1 MVAASSPAAP
11 PAAPSPPPSE
21 PGENQSSF
29 GLVRGYRSWF
39 DGPVANS
46 GSNDEQKSDQS
57 ESGLLPNA
65 LNPLKLA
72 GAAFGLGFKV
82 AGWTERQA
90 MRILRD
96 RLDAATSGPLALPAS
111 PTSNESAPEAPPAAT
126 LDAKLQSLLHR
137 AVEQS
142 TAGGRTELFH
152 KILDQLVPDEARIL
166 GALADGSSSP
176 LVNIYGRSRSGGDG
190 SAVLANASLVGRTA
204 HLALPRLTDTYV
216 THLLVLRLVEI
227 GPEDESKGSDYEILM
242 AETFVLDALKKA
254 SWGPLPARVE
264 RQTLRLS
271 ELGRSLWDAAQA
283 GNK

>member
-1 MVAASSPAAP
+1 
-11 PAAPSPPPSE
+11 
-21 PGENQSSF
+21 
-29 GLVRGYRSWF
+29 
-39 DGPVANS
+39 VANS
-46 GSNDEQKSDQS
+46 GSKDAQESDHS
-57 ESGLLPNA
+57 GSGLLPQS

-96 RLDAATSGPLALPAS
+96 RLDAATSGPLALTAS
-111 PTSNESAPEAPPAAT
+111 PANDSTTPEAPADST
-126 LDAKLQSLLHR
+126 LDAKMQSLLHR
-137 AVEQS
+137 AGQQS
-142 TAGGRTELFH
+142 TAGGRNELFH

-176 LVNIYGRSRSGGDG
+176 LVNIYGRTRSGGDG
-190 SAVLANASLVGRTA
+190 SAILANASLIGRTA

-216 THLLVLRLVEI
+216 THLMMLRLVEI
-227 GPEDESKGSDYEILM
+227 GPEDESKATDYEILM

-254 SWGPLPARVE
+254 SWGPFPARVE

-271 ELGRSLWDAAQA
+271 ELGRALWAAAQS
-283 GNK
+283 GDE

>member
-1 MVAASSPAAP
+1 
-11 PAAPSPPPSE
+11 
-21 PGENQSSF
+21 
-29 GLVRGYRSWF
+29 
-39 DGPVANS
+39 VANS
-46 GSNDEQKSDQS
+46 GSKDEQKSDQS

-96 RLDAATSGPLALPAS
+96 RLDAATSGPLALPSS
-111 PTSNESAPEAPPAAT
+111 PTSPDSTTEPASVATT

-176 LVNIYGRSRSGGDG
+176 LVNIYGRTRSGGDG

-227 GPEDESKGSDYEILM
+227 GPEDESKAADYEILM
-242 AETFVLDALKKA
+242 AETFVLDALRTA

-283 GNK
+283 GNE

>member
-1 MVAASSPAAP
+1 
-11 PAAPSPPPSE
+11 
-21 PGENQSSF
+21 
-29 GLVRGYRSWF
+29 
-39 DGPVANS
+39 VANS
-46 GSNDEQKSDQS
+46 GSKDEHESDQS
-57 ESGLLPNA
+57 ESGLLATA

-96 RLDAATSGPLALPAS
+96 RLDAATSGPLALPSS
-111 PTSNESAPEAPPAAT
+111 PTPHESTAEPASAATT

-176 LVNIYGRSRSGGDG
+176 LVNIYGRTRSGGDG

-216 THLLVLRLVEI
+216 THLMVLRLVEI
-227 GPEDESKGSDYEILM
+227 GPEDESKAADYEILM
-242 AETFVLDALKKA
+242 AETFVLDALRKA

-283 GNK
+283 GNE

>member
-1 MVAASSPAAP
+1 LGSRRVAYWARQA
-11 PAAPSPPPSE
+11 
-21 PGENQSSF
+21 
-29 GLVRGYRSWF
+29 LVHAVCAWF

-46 GSNDEQKSDQS
+46 GSNDEQKSDHA
-57 ESGLLPNA
+57 ESGLLPKV
-65 LNPLKLA
+65 LNPVKLA

-96 RLDAATSGPLALPAS
+96 RLDAASSSPLALPAS
-111 PTSNESAPEAPPAAT
+111 LTTNESAPEAPAASTT
-126 LDAKLQSLLHR
+126 LDAKMQSLLHR
-137 AVEQS
+137 AVQQS
-142 TAGGRTELFH
+142 TAEGRTELFH

-176 LVNIYGRSRSGGDG
+176 LVNIYARTRSGGDG
-190 SAVLANASLVGRTA
+190 SAVLANASLIGRTA

-216 THLLVLRLVEI
+216 THLMVLRLVEI
-227 GPEDESKGSDYEILM
+227 GPEDESKAADYEILM
-242 AETFVLDALKKA
+242 AEIFVLDALKKA

-271 ELGRSLWDAAQA
+271 ELGRSLWAAAQA
-283 GNK
+283 GDE

>member
-1 MVAASSPAAP
+1 
-11 PAAPSPPPSE
+11 
-21 PGENQSSF
+21 
-29 GLVRGYRSWF
+29 
-39 DGPVANS
+39 VANS
-46 GSNDEQKSDQS
+46 GSKDAQESDHS
-57 ESGLLPNA
+57 GSGLLPQS

-96 RLDAATSGPLALPAS
+96 RLDAATSGPLALTAS
-111 PTSNESAPEAPPAAT
+111 PANDSTTPEAPADST
-126 LDAKLQSLLHR
+126 LDAKMQSLLHR
-137 AVEQS
+137 AVQQS
-142 TAGGRTELFH
+142 TAGGRNELFH

-176 LVNIYGRSRSGGDG
+176 LVNIYGRTRSGGDG
-190 SAVLANASLVGRTA
+190 SAILANASLIGRTA

-216 THLLVLRLVEI
+216 THLMVLRLVEI
-227 GPEDESKGSDYEILM
+227 GPEDESKATDYEILM

-254 SWGPLPARVE
+254 SWGPFPARVE

-271 ELGRSLWDAAQA
+271 ELGRALWAAAQS
-283 GNK
+283 GDE